1 MARMFNPPH
10 PGEVLREFLPDDVTI
25 EEVADRLGVS
35 RVQLSRVLNGRSAV
49 SADMAIRLGLVTHTS
64 PESWMAA
71 QAKWDLWQA
80 SRKARPQVTPFRK
93 AA

>member
-10 PGEVLREFLPDDVTI
+10 PGEVLREFLPREITI
-25 EEVADRLGVS
+25 EEAAARLGVS
-35 RVQLSRVLNGRSAV
+35 RVQLSRVLNGRSSV
-49 SADMAIRLGLVTHTS
+49 SADMAIRIGLVTHTT
-64 PESWMAA
+64 PESWLTA

-80 SRKARPQVTPFRK
+80 SRKTPPRVTPFKK